1 MAPMMGGGGGG
12 GGQEAEHQT
21 WLVEDEDV
29 WGAREGESAPPVI
42 GGSLSCVH
50 RPGAVASRNGD

>member
-1 MAPMMGGGGGG
+1 MMAPMIGGGGGG
-12 GGQEAEHQT
+12 AGQESEHQT

-42 GGSLSCVH
+42 GGIL
-50 RPGAVASRNGD
+50 